1 MRTDKER
8 PEENTCRIVEGHRGM
23 GVFLPVKTVSVLV
36 NRWYDQKNMKTVQP
50 VWTAPQKY
58 DLFNLYSARK
68 AKIYLLY
75 CFHRLQRFAMRF
87 FRLALWITKYAA
99 SSTTTAHMQTIA

>member
-1 MRTDKER
+1 MS
-8 PEENTCRIVEGHRGM
+8 
-23 GVFLPVKTVSVLV
+23 TVRS
-36 NRWYDQKNMKTVQP
+36 KNMKTVQP

-75 CFHRLQRFAMRF
+75 CFHLLQRFAMRF